1 MKLLT
6 SSLLIALTTFFI
18 ACEDS
23 TTTPIVSDL
32 VSLDITTKDLT
43 IYSTDKPFPVE
54 AVVGYNDGTSE
65 EATSELKWK
74 TDFDILVY
82 DNSAIWGGVE
92 NGGESYLSA
101 THSDFNDTTTVK
113 IIKLTSFHISPFD
126 SNTTGEH
133 ALIAK
138 GNFEDNATD
147 RLIVKNIVWSADNG
161 ALISLNND
169 IYTIEIQSGE
179 TNVTATMFEDTNSSS
194 PIAPQSI
201 VYSID

>member
-6 SSLLIALTTFFI
+6 SSLLIALTAFFI
-18 ACEDS
+18 SCEDS

-32 VSLDITTKDLT
+32 VSLDIITTDLT
-43 IYSTDKPFPVE
+43 IYSTDKYSVR
-54 AVVGYNDGTSE
+54 ADVGYNDGTSK

-74 TDFDILVY
+74 TNFDILVY
-82 DNSAIWGGVE
+82 DNSLIWGGLE
-92 NGGESYLSA
+92 NGGESYLAA

-113 IIKLTSFHISPFD
+113 IIKLTSFYISPFD
-126 SNTTGEH
+126 FNTTGEH
-133 ALIAK
+133 VLIAK

-161 ALISLNND
+161 ALISVNND
-169 IYTIEIQSGE
+169 IYTIEIQSGD
-179 TNVTATMFEDTNSSS
+179 TNITATMFEDTNSSS

>member
-54 AVVGYNDGTSE
+54 AVVGYNDGTSA

-82 DNSAIWGGVE
+82 DNSLIWGGIE
-92 NGGESYLSA
+92 NGGESYLAA

-113 IIKLTSFHISPFD
+113 VIKLTSYHIVS
-126 SNTTGEH
+126 SITSTGEH
-133 ALIAK
+133 TLIAK

-161 ALISLNND
+161 ALISVND
-169 IYTIEIQSGE
+169 DVFSIEIQSGD
-179 TNVTATMFEDTNSSS
+179 TNVTATMFEDINYSS